1 MNAAIK
7 NPSYNEID
15 AAFKNLNISSKDKNK
30 NESITSDELFLFK
43 PKILQAIEYI
53 REKRKRPDTNAIYE
67 HLKKTEASNID
78 KETIGNI
85 ISELINQKILEYKKS
100 AYGNSFRLITD
111 KEKDTL
117 DEITSPDNID
127 NIDKNDNQ
135 SDIGININTQPFTYR
150 NEKDITQEISPIRE
164 PVINLDVHNPLAQPI
179 RETEPVRNP
188 DLHTP
193 LPSNKKDHF
202 QHYKQQI
209 INRLEAQISALKS
222 HLKCEVSTMNS
233 RIDLLSEVI
242 ENKVNVLSDQCKNI
256 EVLQDNIKFLQM
268 ELKTKNEIIN
278 NLLDTQSAIAESLSL
293 AKQ

>member
-7 NPSYNEID
+7 NPSYTEID

-135 SDIGININTQPFTYR
+135 PDSVIYINTQPFTYR

-164 PVINLDVHNPLAQPI
+164 SVINLDVHNPLPQPGLHPPI
-179 RETEPVRNP
+179 R
-188 DLHTP
+188 
-193 LPSNKKDHF
+193 
-202 QHYKQQI
+202 
-209 INRLEAQISALKS
+209 
-222 HLKCEVSTMNS
+222 
-233 RIDLLSEVI
+233 
-242 ENKVNVLSDQCKNI
+242 
-256 EVLQDNIKFLQM
+256 
-268 ELKTKNEIIN
+268 
-278 NLLDTQSAIAESLSL
+278 SLSTRSITDY
-293 AKQ
+293 K

>member
-7 NPSYNEID
+7 NLSDNKID

-78 KETIGNI
+78 KETIDNI
-85 ISELINQKILEYKKS
+85 ISELINQKILENKKS
-100 AYGNSFRLITD
+100 TYGDSFRLITD

-127 NIDKNDNQ
+127 KIDKNDNQ
-135 SDIGININTQPFTYR
+135 SDPGIKINTQPFTYR
-150 NEKDITQEISPIRE
+150 NENDITQEISPIRE

-179 RETEPVRNP
+179 RETEPVTNP
-188 DLHTP
+188 DLDTP
-193 LPSNKKDHF
+193 LQSNKKDHF
-202 QHYKQQI
+202 QHDQQQI
-209 INRLEAQISALKS
+209 INRLEVQISALKS
-222 HLKCEVSTMNS
+222 HLK
-233 RIDLLSEVI
+233 
-242 ENKVNVLSDQCKNI
+242 
-256 EVLQDNIKFLQM
+256 
-268 ELKTKNEIIN
+268 
-278 NLLDTQSAIAESLSL
+278 
-293 AKQ
+293 

>member
-15 AAFKNLNISSKDKNK
+15 AAFKNLIISSKDKNK
-30 NESITSDELFLFK
+30 NESVTSDKLFLFK

-78 KETIGNI
+78 KETIDNI
-85 ISELINQKILEYKKS
+85 ISELINQKILENKKS
-100 AYGNSFRLITD
+100 TYGDSFRLITG

-127 NIDKNDNQ
+127 KIDKNDNQ
-135 SDIGININTQPFTYR
+135 SDPGIKINTQPFTYR
-150 NEKDITQEISPIRE
+150 NENDITQEISPIRE

-179 RETEPVRNP
+179 RETEPVTNP

-202 QHYKQQI
+202 QQDQQQI
-209 INRLEAQISALKS
+209 INRLETQISALKS
-222 HLKCEVSTMNS
+222 NLKCKVSTINS
-233 RIDLLSEVI
+233 RLDLLSEVI